1 MNIRCTSFSKT
12 FTLFDPF
19 CNVVKCISTTF
30 LPWVLF
36 LLRYFQYNKSIFP
49 PFSAFLRLILSRY
62 KIRFSNINKQKLS
75 KRLKQQL
82 NFSLS
87 FLVFESITF
96 GVRFFVTSKIKK
108 NNLIFLPTTLVQVA
122 TTDSFKSLEK
132 WLLVYKNAI
141 FFLLRIMCCSKAYTI
156 IVIVSSNV
164 NLFFIY
170 LFVFRWHF
178 LD

>member
-19 CNVVKCISTTF
+19 CNVVKYISAIF
-30 LPWVLF
+30 LSLVLF

-75 KRLKQQL
+75 KCLKQQL

-108 NNLIFLPTTLVQVA
+108 NNLIFLPTTLVQV
-122 TTDSFKSLEK
+122 DSFKSLEK
-132 WLLVYKNAI
+132 WLFVYKKAI
-141 FFLLRIMCCSKAYTI
+141 FLLRIMCWSKAYTI
-156 IVIVSSNV
+156 IVMVSSNV
-164 NLFFIY
+164 NSFFIY